1 LVFKRYT
8 TGASD
13 DLKKATELAR
23 KMVCQWG
30 MSENL
35 GPLTYTEDEGH
46 VFLGRDLQQH
56 KEFSNDSMRMIDE
69 EVLEILNS
77 SYERAKKILKT
88 YRKALDSLAKTLLE
102 IETIDGDGVL
112 QAMQQFAPK
121 TKK

>member
-1 LVFKRYT
+1 
-8 TGASD
+8 
-13 DLKKATELAR
+13 
-23 KMVCQWG
+23 
-30 MSENL
+30 
-35 GPLTYTEDEGH
+35 
-46 VFLGRDLQQH
+46 
-56 KEFSNDSMRMIDE
+56 MIDE